1 MDNEKFIN
9 KFKEALEIENKEIS
23 VRDKFRDFEEWDS
36 LAFLSIIA
44 MIDEEY
50 DVIIKGD
57 EFKTLETIEDI
68 INSIASKIK

>member
-23 VRDKFRDFEEWDS
+23 VSDKFRDFEEWDS

>member
-1 MDNEKFIN
+1 MDKDKFIN
-9 KFKEALEIENKEIS
+9 KFKEALEIEDRTIS
-23 VRDKFRDFEEWDS
+23 LSDKFRDFEEWDS

-50 DVIIKGD
+50 DVIIKGE

-68 INSIASKIK
+68 INSIVSKIN

>member
-9 KFKEALEIENKEIS
+9 KFKEALEIDDKEIS
-23 VRDKFRDFEEWDS
+23 VSDKFRDFEEWDS